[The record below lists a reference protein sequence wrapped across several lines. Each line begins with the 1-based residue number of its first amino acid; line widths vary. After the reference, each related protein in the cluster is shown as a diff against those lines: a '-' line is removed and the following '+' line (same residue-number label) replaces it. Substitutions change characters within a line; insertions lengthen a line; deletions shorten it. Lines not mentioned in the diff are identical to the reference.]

1 MSVDTSH
8 VRPTSTLSPW
18 QRVLFQQIADRE
30 IRNAALRAE
39 LASEPIRERTAA
51 DAFNDLQ
58 RYTQMLKI
66 PAVAVSLPWKRDVE
80 RKQSQ
85 ARAELGRLR
94 RQAGAR

>member
-39 LASEPIRERTAA
+39 LASEPVKSRTAA
-51 DAFNDLQ
+51 DAFADVQ
-58 RYTQMLKI
+58 RYTAMLKI
-66 PAVAVSLPWKRDVE
+66 PAVIVSASWKRDVE
-80 RKQSQ
+80 AKLTQ

-94 RQAGAR
+94 RAGAR